1 MSIKCKGNLIFNT
14 GICPGNY
21 MYWASKSECD
31 NWFSNKS
38 KGNFDNY
45 SVIKPDPRSRN
56 AFNVACVHVDMP
68 YSKLTECDYVSINNE
83 GFGRWIHCQIVDR
96 EYVNEKSTRLYF
108 SIDYVASFYDTIK
121 LGRCLVQRT
130 HVTDDWDGMVSKS
143 KYLLPEPLP
152 VNVYSRPELM
162 SGLGVFDGIN
172 QWLDI
177 DGSFYTL
184 ISSVKDDGTV
194 NDPKMNFQAGAPVNG
209 YMYNGTPAEIEEMCK
224 KYITYSSKIIN
235 KSSSIMENVTNIYC
249 SYIQVAENRDN
260 KPILHP
266 GGTVITFV
274 GDILH
279 PTGFKFPKHAKVLDY
294 FRVRIVG
301 NSGDYIWSLA
311 NIGNELWFKAYFT
324 GGPNGNCTILFYN
337 KEGKYAQNRIS
348 SNSWPAVS
356 IAGAIERNN
365 FSFNNPL
372 SSEDKTPPVGN
383 MKRGGL
389 AF

>member
-21 MYWASKSECD
+21 MYWGSKSECD
-31 NWFSNKS
+31 DWFANKS

-56 AFNVACVHVDMP
+56 AFNVACVHVDMS

-130 HVTDDWDGMVSKS
+130 HVLDDWDGLVTKS

-152 VNVYSRPELM
+152 INVHNRPELM
-162 SGLGVFDGIN
+162 GSFPLEGIN
-172 QWLDI
+172 SWLDI
-177 DGSFYTL
+177 DGAYYTL

-194 NDPKMNFQAGAPVNG
+194 NDPKMNFQAGTPING
-209 YMYNGTPAEIEEMCK
+209 YIYNGGPSQIEEMCK

-249 SYIQVAENRDN
+249 SYVSVAENRDN
-260 KPILHP
+260 KPIEHP
-266 GGTVITFV
+266 DKLFTFV
-274 GDILH
+274 GQVLN
-279 PTGFKFPKHAKVLDY
+279 PSTFKFPKHAKVLDY
-294 FRVRIVG
+294 FRLRIIG
-301 NSGDYIWSLA
+301 NSGDVICSLA
-311 NIGNELWFKAYFT
+311 EYGNEINIKALFS
-324 GGPNGNCTILFYN
+324 GGPTGKCTLLIFDKQKRYSQQYICTHN
-337 KEGKYAQNRIS
+337 
-348 SNSWPAVS
+348 WPAVS

-372 SSEDKTPPVGN
+372 SSDNKTPPVGQ
-383 MKRGGL
+383 MKRGGF